1 MPENVGICLEC
12 GTPAD
17 EKKSAESNADTRA
30 PRGRSKKLV
39 IGCIAM
45 IFLIVIAAVGILFAI
60 GGIGNKGVAGRTE
73 TTESPVQ
80 AEAGQPTE
88 KAAAKAEKKTD
99 QVREAEDKAW
109 EAYKAYKKVTR
120 KREEDAEDAYYEAE
134 DAEEEYDE
142 YGGED
147 DDVNDL
153 SFDIRRI
160 YQYAFIYLDADD
172 YPEMLEWD
180 LGSTVAN
187 KFLYTY
193 KKGEVMQLDFQGNDI
208 SYRERFGYIHDVY
221 RHSEGFGVD
230 NVAVLRGVQLKELF
244 SKEYS
249 YDERDAY
256 TIQGIAEEINM
267 PKLGEGEWIVPEYYE
282 TCSEAFVQLLKMNR
296 EKGRK

>member
-1 MPENVGICLEC
+1 MYCKECGSQMPENVNFCPKCGAPAGI
-12 GTPAD
+12 
-17 EKKSAESNADTRA
+17 KKSIGSTPGAGTA
-30 PRGRSKKLV
+30 KKH
-39 IGCIAM
+39 GKRNRFIAG
-45 IFLIVIAAVGILFAI
+45 IAAVVFLSAIAVVGILFAI
-60 GGIGNKGVAGRTE
+60 GRIGNKGVAGRTE

-80 AEAGQPTE
+80 AEAGQSTE
-88 KAAAKAEKKTD
+88 KAA
-99 QVREAEDKAW
+99 EAEDKAR
-109 EAYKAYKKVTR
+109 EAYKAYEKVIR
-120 KREEDAEDAYYEAE
+120 KWK
-134 DAEEEYDE
+134 EEYDG
-142 YGGED
+142 YGED
-147 DDVNDL
+147 DDGMNDL
-153 SFDIRRI
+153 I

-208 SYRERFGYIHDVY
+208 SYRERFGYIHDAY